1 MIQVGIQK
9 ARLPPLPDAPAAL
22 QALVD
27 RCTAAEPAARP
38 SFADIE
44 AALAQL
50 AAGLPGA
57 PVAGGPGAPGV
68 GPMQR
73 SKSAGH
79 PAGRAAW
86 PALGTLGEGSGL

>member
-22 QALVD
+22 QGLVD

-57 PVAGGPGAPGV
+57 PLAGGSGALG

-86 PALGTLGEGSGL
+86 PALGTLGEGTGL